1 MAWSI
6 NMRKNFFEYIFIS
19 LVLSIFFCLFTWPLF
34 AQNAVPEK
42 QATATVDSSTIKI
55 GEQFLLT
62 LQASANTS
70 QQLVWPQV
78 PDSFDHMV
86 VVDRSRIDTLRQGSG
101 NIYKQQIRITGFDS
115 GYWKIPAF
123 SFGIVSGD
131 STVTSPAFMTD
142 SLFITVNTVPVDTTK
157 PFKPIKQILNVPFN
171 ILAYWPFIL
180 GGTIALVILIWLI
193 FFKKKKKT
201 EKPEK
206 TLPQDPPYE
215 QAIKNLHALEEEK
228 LWQHHEVK
236 LYYTRLTDILRYY
249 IQRQFGINA
258 MEQTSDELLQKI
270 KSVTKL
276 NQQKNNLRYILQTA
290 DLAKF
295 ARLQPQP
302 EEHEAS
308 MKKAYEMVEW
318 TKPKEEEQNNNEQEI
333 KNGDRLN
340 LKTS

>member
-1 MAWSI
+1 
-6 NMRKNFFEYIFIS
+6 MRKDFFKYIFTG
-19 LVLSIFFCLFTWPLF
+19 LVLSVFFCLFASSAF
-34 AQNAVPEK
+34 AQNAVSGK

-62 LQASANTS
+62 LQASADIS

-78 PDSFDHMV
+78 PDSFDHIL
-86 VVDRSRIDTLRQGSG
+86 VVDRSRIDTLRQGGS
-101 NIYKQQIRITGFDS
+101 NIYKQQIRLTGFDS
-115 GYWKIPAF
+115 GYWKIPPF

-131 STVTSPAFMTD
+131 SAVTSPTLTTD

-157 PFKPIKQILNVPFN
+157 PFKPIKQILGVPFN

-180 GGTIALVILIWLI
+180 GGIVVLALLIWLI
-193 FFKKKKKT
+193 FFKKKKRV

-206 TLPQDPPYE
+206 IIPQDPPYE

-228 LWQHHEVK
+228 LWQHHQVK

-270 KSVTKL
+270 KPITKL
-276 NQQKNNLRYILQTA
+276 NQQKNNLQYILQTA

-295 ARLQPQP
+295 ARLQPRP

-318 TKPKEEEQNNNEQEI
+318 TKPKEEEQINNEEGI
-333 KNGDRLN
+333 KNDNRLD